1 MEDILIPIAEIY
13 VPAKRKH
20 DIDPDKVDEIA
31 GSILEDGQR
40 MPIAVRR
47 DGTGRGTDP
56 GHRCPRPAALVYV
69 LRHGAGPRR
78 FDASRKCKKHP
89 TP

>member
-20 DIDPDKVDEIA
+20 DIDPDKVEEIA

-47 DGTGRGTDP
+47 DEAKKRFVLVEGLQRLE
-56 GHRCPRPAALVYV
+56 AMKALGEEQILGIVV
-69 LRHGAGPRR
+69 RARQH
-78 FDASRKCKKHP
+78 
-89 TP
+89 